1 MNNISSSIPKIDHFE
16 KANGSA
22 VYVCDYDADDML
34 HGRILRSSIAK
45 GVVRNVRIP
54 KLPDGY
60 FYVDSTDIP
69 GKNQVHMIQDDT
81 PVFTN
86 NVEYIGEPIGML
98 VGSDLQAVGSLLNE
112 IEVEYEILTPVF
124 DVRQSEDIFFDFK
137 IEKGDIDVAFKHA
150 DKIIEGNY
158 ETGLQEH
165 IYLETNGMIGKY
177 QDGKMIIHGSLQCPY
192 YVHGALVD
200 ATALPP
206 ENVIVRQDV
215 TGGGFGGK
223 EDFPSALACQVAI
236 AAFKAGGKS
245 VRVVFE
251 REEDIIATSKRHP
264 SYCNYKISVKDG
276 KVTGMIADIIVDA
289 GAYTTMSMVVLQRAT
304 IGSSGVYNIENIKV
318 HGRAPKTNTVPNGAF
333 RGFGGP
339 QVFFAI
345 EMMMSHVAKKLN
357 VDSAEFKLKHIVKQG
372 DLTSTSGKYHFPVPL
387 KQMADEILKASDYFK
402 KQKQYQ
408 NQTGRFRKGIGF
420 SLVFHG
426 AGFTGNGERDIIKA
440 VAQLKKHKDD
450 RVEILTANTDMGQG
464 LATTF
469 TKIVSKTL
477 DLPPDKIIISLP
489 DTSKVPNSGPTV
501 ASRSIMVV
509 GELLRRAAIRLKDDW
524 IAGKEQLIEQRYEHP
539 DFMIPFDAV
548 NFKGDAYP
556 TYSWQATIVET
567 TVDTLTGGISV
578 DDVWGSFDV
587 GMPIDENIVLG
598 QMEGGI
604 VQSLGYAIMEKCT
617 IYNGAIGNKKLCD
630 YIIPTALDF
639 PKMNVFLH
647 VDEYPEG
654 PFGAKGAGEMSH
666 VGGAPAV
673 LDAIQNA
680 LETKLSK
687 IPFMPEDILDVM
699 REETSYERSNKV

>member
-1 MNNISSSIPKIDHFE
+1 MLNSISVSIPKIDHLE
-16 KANGSA
+16 KANGTA
-22 VYVCDYDADDML
+22 LYVCDYDASGML
-34 HGRILRSSIAK
+34 HGRILRSSTAK
-45 GVVRNVRIP
+45 GIVRNVRIP
-54 KLPDGY
+54 ELPNGY
-60 FYVDSTDIP
+60 YYVDSTDIP

-86 NVEYIGEPIGML
+86 NVQYIGEPIGML
-98 VGSDLQAVGSLLNE
+98 VGPDLRKVSALLRE
-112 IEVEYEILTPVF
+112 VEVEYEVLTPVF
-124 DVRQSEDIFFDFK
+124 DAQKSEDIFFNFNID
-137 IEKGDIDVAFKHA
+137 KGDIDSAFSQA
-150 DKIIEGNY
+150 DKIIEGNF

-165 IYLETNGMIGKY
+165 IYLETNGMIGKFK
-177 QDGKMIIHGSLQCPY
+177 DGKLLIHGSLQCPY

-200 ATALPP
+200 ATALAP
-206 ENVIVRQDV
+206 EDVIVKQDV

-236 AAFKAGGKS
+236 AALKAGGKS

-264 SYCNYKISVKDG
+264 SFCNYKIAVKDE
-276 KVTGMIADIIVDA
+276 KVTGMIADILVDG

-304 IGSSGVYNIENIKV
+304 IGASGVYNIENIKV
-318 HGRAPKTNTVPNGAF
+318 RGYAKKTNTVPNGAF

-345 EMMMSHVAKKLN
+345 EMMMTHVAKELELDI
-357 VDSAEFKLKHIVKQG
+357 DSAEFKLNHIVKQG
-372 DLTSTSGKYHFPVPL
+372 DLTSTSGKYHFPVPI
-387 KQMADEILKASDYFK
+387 KQMADKVLQESDYFNK
-402 KQKQYQ
+402 KKQYQ
-408 NQTGRFRKGIGF
+408 NQIGRFRKGIGF

-440 VAQLKKHKDD
+440 VARLKKTADD
-450 RVEILTANTDMGQG
+450 KVEILTANTDMGQG

-469 TKIVSKTL
+469 TKIVAKAM
-477 DLPPDKIIISLP
+477 DLPLDKVIIALP

-509 GELLRRAAIRLKDDW
+509 GELLRRAAMRLKEEW
-524 IAGKEQLIEQRYEHP
+524 IKGKEFIVEEHYKHP
-539 DFMIPFDAV
+539 SFMIPFDLE

-556 TYSWQATIVET
+556 TYSWQATVAET
-567 TVDTLTGGISV
+567 NIDTLTGNIEIT
-578 DDVWGSFDV
+578 DVWGSFDV
-587 GMPIDENIVLG
+587 GTPIDENIVIG

-604 VQSLGYAIMEKCT
+604 IQSLGYAIMEKCT

-639 PKMNVFLH
+639 PSMNVFLH

-680 LETKLSK
+680 LEANLNK
-687 IPFMPEDILDVM
+687 IPFMPEDVL
-699 REETSYERSNKV
+699 ETLRKEKTL

>member
-1 MNNISSSIPKIDHFE
+1 VNNISSSIPKIDHLE

-22 VYVCDYDADDML
+22 IYVCDYDTDDML
-34 HGRILRSSIAK
+34 HGRLLRSSIAK
-45 GVVRNVRIP
+45 GIVRNVRIP
-54 KLPDGY
+54 ELPDGY

-86 NVEYIGEPIGML
+86 DVQFIGEPIGML
-98 VGSDLQAVGSLLNE
+98 VGPDLKKVGSLLSE
-112 IEVEYEILTPVF
+112 TQVEYENLAPVF
-124 DVRQSEDIFFDFK
+124 DARGSEDIFFDFN
-137 IEKGDIDVAFKHA
+137 IEKGDVEAAFAHA
-150 DKIIEGNY
+150 DRIIEGSF

-165 IYLETNGMIGKY
+165 IYLETNGMIGKF

-200 ATALPP
+200 ATALTH
-206 ENVIVRQDV
+206 ENVIVKQDV

-236 AAFKAGGKS
+236 AAFKADGKS

-264 SYCNYKISVKDG
+264 SYCDYKLSVKDG
-276 KVTGMIADIIVDA
+276 KVTGMVSDIIVDA

-318 HGRAPKTNTVPNGAF
+318 RGRAPKTNTVPNGAF

-345 EMMMSHVAKKLN
+345 EMMMTHVAKELG
-357 VDSAEFKLKHIVKQG
+357 VDSAEFKLKHIVQQG

-387 KQMADEILKASDYFK
+387 KQMAAKVLKESDYFK
-402 KQKQYQ
+402 KQKQYK
-408 NQTGRFRKGIGF
+408 NQTGRYRKGIGF

-440 VAQLKKHKDD
+440 VAHLKKLKDG

-477 DLPPDKIIISLP
+477 DLPPEKIIFSLP
-489 DTSKVPNSGPTV
+489 DTSRVPNSGPTV

-509 GELLRRAAIRLKDDW
+509 GELLRRAAIRLKDEW
-524 IAGKEQLIEQRYEHP
+524 IEGEEQLIEQRYEHP
-539 DFMIPFDAV
+539 SFMIAFDAV

-556 TYSWQATIVET
+556 TYSWQATVVET
-567 TVDTLTGGISV
+567 TIDTLTGGISI
-578 DDVWGSFDV
+578 DNVWGSFDV
-587 GMPIDENIVLG
+587 GTPIDESIVIG

-604 VQSLGYAIMEKCT
+604 IQSLGYAIMEKCT
-617 IYNGAIGNKKLCD
+617 IYNGAINNKKLCD
-630 YIIPTALDF
+630 YIIPTAPDF
-639 PKMNVFLH
+639 PNMNVYLY

-680 LETKLSK
+680 LGTKLSK
-687 IPFMPEDILDVM
+687 IPFMPEDVLDIL
-699 REETSYERSNKV
+699 REEKLDD

>member
-1 MNNISSSIPKIDHFE
+1 MKDISSSIPKIDHLE

-22 VYVCDYDADDML
+22 IYVCDYDTKDML

-45 GVVRNVRIP
+45 GVVKNVRLP
-54 KLPDGY
+54 ELPDGY

-98 VGSDLQAVGSLLNE
+98 VGSDLREVGKLLGQVE
-112 IEVEYEILTPVF
+112 IEYEILTPIF
-124 DVRQSEDIFFDFK
+124 DARVSDEIFFDFK
-137 IEKGDIDVAFKHA
+137 IEKGDTDDAFAHA

-165 IYLETNGMIGKY
+165 VYLETNGMIGKFH
-177 QDGKMIIHGSLQCPY
+177 DGKMILHGSLQCPY
-192 YVHGALVD
+192 YVHGALADV
-200 ATALPP
+200 TALPS

-264 SYCNYKISVKDG
+264 SYCSYKIAVKDG
-276 KVTGMIADIIVDA
+276 KVTGMIADILVDA

-318 HGRAPKTNTVPNGAF
+318 RGRAPKTNTVPNGAF

-345 EMMMSHVAKKLN
+345 EMMMSHVAKELGE
-357 VDSAEFKLKHIVKQG
+357 DSAEFKLKHIAKQG
-372 DLTSTSGKYHFPVPL
+372 DFTSTSGKYHFPVPL
-387 KQMADEILKASDYFK
+387 KQMADEILKASDYYN
-402 KQKQYQ
+402 KQKQFQ
-408 NQTGRFRKGIGF
+408 NQTGRYRKGMGF

-440 VAQLKKHKDD
+440 VAKLKKLKDD
-450 RVEILTANTDMGQG
+450 KVEILTANTDMGQG

-469 TKIVSKTL
+469 TKIVAKTL
-477 DLPPDKIIISLP
+477 DLPTDRIIFNLP
-489 DTSKVPNSGPTV
+489 DTSRVPNSGPTV

-509 GELLRRAAIRLKDDW
+509 GELLRRAALRLKQEW
-524 IAGKEQLIEQRYEHP
+524 ISGKEQVIEQHYEHP
-539 DFMIPFDAV
+539 DFMIPFDGV

-556 TYSWQATIVET
+556 TYSWQATVVET
-567 TVDTLTGGISV
+567 TVDTFTGNISI

-587 GMPIDENIVLG
+587 GAPIDEHIVVG

-604 VQSLGYAIMEKCT
+604 IQSLGYAIMEKCT
-617 IYNGAIGNKKLCD
+617 IHNGAIGNKKLCD

-639 PKMNVFLH
+639 PSIKVFLH

-673 LDAIQNA
+673 IDAIGNA
-680 LETKLSK
+680 LGAKLSK
-687 IPFMPEDILDVM
+687 IPFMPEDVLDVLSD
-699 REETSYERSNKV
+699 R

>member
-1 MNNISSSIPKIDHFE
+1 MKDISSSIPKIDHLE
-16 KANGSA
+16 KATGKA
-22 VYVCDYDADDML
+22 IYVCDYDSSDML
-34 HGRILRSSIAK
+34 HGQILRSSIAK
-45 GVVRNVRIP
+45 GIVRNVR
-54 KLPDGY
+54 LPELSDGY

-98 VGSDLQAVGSLLNE
+98 VGPDLQKIRALVSK
-112 IEVEYEILTPVF
+112 IDVEYEILTPIF
-124 DVRQSEDIFFDFK
+124 DAKKSNEVFFDFN
-137 IEKGDIDVAFKHA
+137 INKGDVDLAFKDA
-150 DKIIEGNY
+150 DRVIEGNF

-165 IYLETNGMIGKY
+165 IYLETNGMIGKF
-177 QDGKMIIHGSLQCPY
+177 QDGKLIINGSLQCPY

-200 ATALPP
+200 ATALLPGD
-206 ENVIVRQDV
+206 VIVKQDI

-236 AAFKAGGKS
+236 AALKADGKS

-264 SYCNYKISVKDG
+264 SYCNYKLSIKDG
-276 KVTGMIADIIVDA
+276 LVTGMIADIIVDA

-318 HGRAPKTNTVPNGAF
+318 RGRAPKTNTVPNGAF

-339 QVFFAI
+339 QVFFAV
-345 EMMMSHVAKKLN
+345 EMMMSHVAKELG

-372 DLTSTSGKYHFPVPL
+372 NLTSTSGKYHFPVPL
-387 KQMADEILKASDYFK
+387 KQMADDVLKASDYFN
-402 KQKQYQ
+402 KQKLYQ
-408 NQTGRFRKGIGF
+408 NQVGRFRKGIGF

-440 VAQLKKHKDD
+440 VAQLKKTVDGK
-450 RVEILTANTDMGQG
+450 VEILTANTDMGQG

-469 TKIVSKTL
+469 TKIVSKTM
-477 DLPPDKIIISLP
+477 DIPTEMVIFNLP

-509 GELLRRAAIRLKDDW
+509 GELLRRAAIRLKDEW
-524 IAGKEQLIEQRYEHP
+524 IDGKEQIIEQRYEHP
-539 DFMIPFDAV
+539 GFMIPFDAV

-556 TYSWQATIVET
+556 TYSWQVTAVET
-567 TVDTLTGGISV
+567 KIDTLTGNIEIS
-578 DDVWGSFDV
+578 DVWASFDV
-587 GMPIDENIVLG
+587 GTPIDENIVIG

-604 VQSLGYAIMEKCT
+604 IQSLGYAIMEKCT
-617 IYNGAIGNKKLCD
+617 IHNGAIGNKKLCD

-639 PKMNVFLH
+639 PNTNVLFYI
-647 VDEYPEG
+647 DEYPEG

-680 LETKLSK
+680 LGTKLSK
-687 IPFMPEDILDVM
+687 IPFMPEDVLDTL
-699 REETSYERSNKV
+699 RA